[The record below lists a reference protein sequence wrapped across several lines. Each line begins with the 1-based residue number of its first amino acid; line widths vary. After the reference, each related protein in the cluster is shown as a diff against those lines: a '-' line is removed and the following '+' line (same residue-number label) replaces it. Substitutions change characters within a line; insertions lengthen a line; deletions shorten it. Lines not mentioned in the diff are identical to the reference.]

1 MKTNI
6 QHLLTLPP
14 CLVEDFMDFLKPDD
28 PGSWY
33 CTCDPVGRKLG
44 SGGGTAALM
53 RSWRRVQPGNSGRK
67 RIIMHAGG
75 QSRRLPAYAPWGKIL
90 TPIPVFRWK
99 RGQKLGQ
106 TLLDLQVPLYEEMMA
121 QAPKGLKTLIA
132 SGDVYIRAPKGLGR
146 IPDADVVCFG
156 LWTDPQQATRH
167 GVFASRRDNP
177 SHLDFMLQKPTMQQ
191 LQKLSSTHLFMMDI
205 GIWLL
210 SDKALQLLEKR
221 ATLPDGQVGYYDMY
235 SDFGGALGDTPRI
248 ADDELNSLKVA
259 VVTLEDGEFYH
270 YGTSRELLSSTV
282 AVQNLVNDQ
291 RRIMT
296 RKIKP
301 EASIFT
307 ANSLVSTTFTPEHRN
322 IWIEN
327 SCVGPGWKLTRNN
340 IVTGVPQNDWKITLP
355 EGACLDIV
363 RLKSGKWAVR
373 AYGYDDTMRGA
384 MDNGGTCWMGKR
396 LDSWNLGMTDADIQ
410 QAPIYPVTSD
420 FNELNMLAYFMVNGD
435 ESCRPLWERCTR
447 ISADEIAAQ
456 ADLKA
461 IDAQR
466 RSFRSQN
473 WLQLAQHW
481 DRSVFYQLDLDNAAS
496 ELTAIGVDAPEPL
509 PREAP
514 VMSRIH
520 NRMLSAAVKRRK
532 GESGWEKDEN
542 EAFDILR
549 EGIVAPL
556 MAEDARCT
564 PVMSVYT
571 DQIVWARSPV
581 RIDLAGGWTDTPPY
595 PLLAGGAVVNLAVE
609 LNGQPPLQ
617 AYVKPCSEHHIVL
630 RSIDLG
636 ASETIR
642 TYDELHDYRRV
653 GSPFS
658 IPKAALTLA
667 GFSDEFGR
675 GDYPTLE
682 ARLQAFG
689 SGLEVTLLSA
699 VPAGSGV
706 GTSSILAATVLAALS
721 DFCGLGWDRNEICRR
736 SMALEQLLT
745 TGGGWQDQYG
755 GVMPGIKLLQTEPGM
770 RQQPEIDWLPD
781 RLFQLPEYKG
791 LHLLYYTG
799 ITRTAKSILAEIVR
813 GMFLNSGPKLD
824 LLDSMKDHALEMA
837 RAIRRCDF
845 EQYCRL
851 VAKTWEQNMRLDAGT
866 NPPEVAAIIERVRPW
881 LAACKLP
888 GAGGGGF
895 IYMVAR
901 DEEAAAAV
909 RRTLTAAPPNPRA
922 RFVEMSIS
930 NDGLVVSRS

>member
-1 MKTNI
+1 MKKNL

-14 CLVEDFMDFLKPDD
+14 CLVEDFMGFLNPDD
-28 PGSWY
+28 PDSWY
-33 CTCDPVGRKLG
+33 CTCDPAGSKLG

-53 RSWRRVQPGNSGRK
+53 RSWRQAQPQNAGRR

-75 QSRRLPAYAPWGKIL
+75 QSRRLPAYAPWGKVL

-99 RGQKLGQ
+99 RGQKLCQ
-106 TLLDLQVPLYEEMMA
+106 TLLDIQMPLYEEMVT
-121 QAPKGLKTLIA
+121 QAPQGLNTLIA
-132 SGDVYIRAPKGLGR
+132 SGDVYIRAPKGFGC
-146 IPDADVVCFG
+146 IPHADVVCFG

-167 GVFASRRDNP
+167 GVFASRRDDP
-177 SHLDFMLQKPTMQQ
+177 SCLDFMLQKPSMSR
-191 LQKLSSTHLFMMDI
+191 LQELSATHLFLMDI
-205 GIWLL
+205 GVWLL

-221 ATLPDGQVGYYDMY
+221 AASPGGEVGFYDLY
-235 SDFGGALGDTPRI
+235 TDFGGSLGDNPSI
-248 ADDELNSLKVA
+248 VDPDLNSLSVA
-259 VVTLEDGEFYH
+259 IVTLEDGEFYH

-282 AVQNLVNDQ
+282 AVQNLVSDQ

-307 ANSLVSTTFTPEHRN
+307 ANSLVGTRFTPDHRN

-327 SCVGPGWKLTRNN
+327 SCVGPGWTLTRDN
-340 IVTGVPQNDWKITLP
+340 IVTGVPPNDWEITLP
-355 EGACLDIV
+355 PGACLDVV
-363 RLKSGKWAVR
+363 RLRSGKWAVR
-373 AYGYDDTMRGA
+373 AYGFDDTMRGA
-384 MDNGGTCWMGKR
+384 MDDGTTRWLGR
-396 LDSWNLGMTDADIQ
+396 SLDSWNLDISGPDIQ
-410 QAPIYPVTSD
+410 AAPIFPVTD
-420 FNELNMLAYFMVNGD
+420 RIDDLLPLARFMVSGG
-435 ESCRPLWERCTR
+435 ESSRDLWQCCDK

-466 RSFRSQN
+466 RSFRAGN
-473 WLQLAQHW
+473 WQQLARHW

-496 ELTAIGVDAPEPL
+496 ELTAIGVAPPGSL
-509 PREAP
+509 PADAP

-532 GESGWEKDEN
+532 GVSGWEKDEN
-542 EAFDILR
+542 EAFAILR
-549 EGIVAPL
+549 EGIVDPL
-556 MAEDARCT
+556 RSEDARCT
-564 PVMSVYT
+564 PAMSVYA

-595 PLLAGGAVVNLAVE
+595 PLLSGGAVVNMAVE

-617 AYVKPCSEHHIVL
+617 AYVKPCSKYHIVL

-636 ASETIR
+636 ASETIS
-642 TYDELHDYRRV
+642 TYDALHDFRKV

-658 IPKAALTLA
+658 IPKAALTLV
-667 GFSDEFGR
+667 GFSHEFGR
-675 GDYPTLE
+675 GGYPTLE
-682 ARLQAFG
+682 SRLRAFG
-689 SGLEVTLLSA
+689 CGVEVTLLSA
-699 VPAGSGV
+699 VPAGSGL
-706 GTSSILAATVLAALS
+706 GTSSILASTVLAALS
-721 DFCGLGWDRNEICRR
+721 DFCGLGWDKNEICRR
-736 SMALEQLLT
+736 TMALEQLLT

-755 GVMPGIKLLQTEPGM
+755 GVMPALKLLRTDAGL
-770 RQQPEIDWLPD
+770 RQQPEIEWLPD

-813 GMFLNSGPKLD
+813 GMFLNSGPRLD
-824 LLDSMKDHALEMA
+824 LLDSMKDHAREMA

-845 EQYCRL
+845 GQYCHL
-851 VAKTWEQNMRLDAGT
+851 VDKTWEQNMQLDAGT
-866 NPPEVAAIIERVRPW
+866 NPPAVAAIIDRVRPW

-901 DEEAAAAV
+901 DEESAAAI

-922 RFVEMSIS
+922 RFVEMSLS
-930 NDGLVVSRS
+930 SDGLVVSHS